1 LKLAATV
8 FAVVALVGGTA
19 DVVALRPHRA
29 APAAPERGTLVS
41 VVLAD
46 GTMLISRTDWQG
58 GTYPIGRRFV
68 PALP

>member
-8 FAVVALVGGTA
+8 IAVVALGGGTA
-19 DVVALRPHRA
+19 DVLALRPHHG
-29 APAAPERGTLVS
+29 PARPQRGALVTVVLDDGTL
-41 VVLAD
+41 
-46 GTMLISRTDWQG
+46 LISKTDYQA